1 MSIHAMNGSEMPN
14 GPGLFGVTSE
24 DEAGNRQTFV
34 TNIRRLAGN
43 EKAPGSAVIAAATWL
58 LVLLDA
64 GLLYVSFDAQYRYIF
79 SVKDARVPSI
89 IEAAMLDAGM
99 VILSALGIGL
109 ALRGKASKAER
120 FLIMVCSAASAGMNF
135 AAANAASWR
144 SVVAY
149 TAAPIFLAIITDRV
163 ISVIRRHVLPFD
175 TESAWAWLGLF
186 TVRCLRLSGVVV
198 LYSLR
203 VVLAPKSTLSG
214 LRRMVLN
221 AAPVP
226 GLIELEPVVEEP
238 ALPEPAEAP
247 ALPVASCHIWVP
259 STGEAC
265 GNPQPCAE
273 HPLRC
278 LASGPHQILAST
290 GELADCPDH
299 EGQEDVPALPDFP
312 TKKAA
317 FLSLYRGHPAY
328 GVREQASPVAAELAP
343 KAGLQPGTGRTYIIE
358 ELRRLEHLA
367 DVTSGNGE

>member
-1 MSIHAMNGSEMPN
+1 MHAMNGSEVPN
-14 GPGLFGVTSE
+14 GPGLFGITSE
-24 DEAGNRQTFV
+24 DEAGNRRKFV

-43 EKAPGSAVIAAATWL
+43 EKAPGSVVIMAATWL

-79 SVKDARVPSI
+79 SVKNAQVPSV

-120 FLIMVCSAASAGMNF
+120 FLIMVCAAASAGMNF

-149 TAAPIFLAIITDRV
+149 TAAPVFLAIITDRV
-163 ISVIRRHVLPFD
+163 ISVIRRHVLPLD
-175 TESAWAWLGLF
+175 TESAWAWLGQF
-186 TVRCLRLSGVVV
+186 TVRCLRLYAVVV
-198 LYSLR
+198 LYGLR
-203 VVLAPKSTLSG
+203 TVLAPRSTLSG
-214 LRRMVLN
+214 LRRMVLD

-226 GLIELEPVVEEP
+226 GLIELEPVATEA
-238 ALPEPAEAP
+238 ALPEPAETP
-247 ALPVASCHIWVP
+247 ALPVAD
-259 STGEAC
+259 
-265 GNPQPCAE
+265 CA
-273 HPLRC
+273 
-278 LASGPHQILAST
+278 
-290 GELADCPDH
+290 DH
-299 EGQEDVPALPDFP
+299 EGQEDAPALPEFP

-343 KAGLQPGTGRTYIIE
+343 KAGLQPGTGRTYILE

-367 DVTSGNGE
+367 EVTSGNGE

>member
-1 MSIHAMNGSEMPN
+1 VSIHAMNGSEMPN

-24 DEAGNRQTFV
+24 DETGNRQTFV

-43 EKAPGSAVIAAATWL
+43 ERTPGSAVIAAATWL

-120 FLIMVCSAASAGMNF
+120 FLIMVCAAASAGMNF
-135 AAANAASWR
+135 AAANPGSWR

-149 TAAPIFLAIITDRV
+149 TAAPVFLAIITDRV
-163 ISVIRRHVLPFD
+163 ISVIRRHVLPLD
-175 TESAWAWLGLF
+175 TESAWTWLGQF
-186 TVRCLRLSGVVV
+186 TVTCLKLSGIVV
-198 LYSLR
+198 LYGLR
-203 VVLAPKSTLSG
+203 TMLAPKSTFSG
-214 LRRMVLN
+214 LRRMVLD

-226 GLIELEPVVEEP
+226 GIIELEPVDTEP
-238 ALPEPAEAP
+238 ALPAPAEAP
-247 ALPVASCHIWVP
+247 AMPAASCHVWVP

-265 GNPQPCAE
+265 GNSQPCPE

-278 LASGPHQILAST
+278 LASGPHQFLTSM

-299 EGQEDVPALPDFP
+299 EGQEDVPALPEFP

-328 GVREQASPVAAELAP
+328 GVREQASPAAAEIAP

-358 ELRRLEHLA
+358 ELRRLERLA
-367 DVTSGNGE
+367 DVTSENGE

>member
-1 MSIHAMNGSEMPN
+1 MSIQAVNDSEVPN
-14 GPGLFGVTSE
+14 GAGLFEVSSDG
-24 DEAGNRQTFV
+24 EAGDRQTFV
-34 TNIRRLAGN
+34 TNIRRLAGG

-79 SVKDARVPSI
+79 SVKNARVPSI

-120 FLIMVCSAASAGMNF
+120 FLIMVCSAASAAMNF

-149 TAAPIFLAIITDRV
+149 TAAPVFLAIITDRV
-163 ISVIRRHVLPFD
+163 ISVIRRHVLPLD
-175 TESAWAWLGLF
+175 SESAWAWLGQF
-186 TVRCLRLSGVVV
+186 TVACLKLSGVVA
-198 LYSLR
+198 LYGLR
-203 VVLAPKSTLSG
+203 TVLAPKSTLSG
-214 LRRMVLN
+214 LRLMVLD

-226 GLIELEPVVEEP
+226 GLIELEPVAEEP
-238 ALPEPAEAP
+238 TLPGPEDAP
-247 ALPVASCHIWVP
+247 ALPAAICHIWVP

-265 GNPQPCAE
+265 GNPQPCAD

-278 LASGPHQILAST
+278 LASGPHQVLAST

-299 EGQEDVPALPDFP
+299 EGQEDVPALAGFP

-328 GVREQASPVAAELAP
+328 GVREQASPVAADLAP
-343 KAGLQPGTGRTYIIE
+343 QAGRQPGTGRTYILE
-358 ELRRLEHLA
+358 ELKRLEHLT
-367 DVTSGNGE
+367 DMTSGNGE